1 MRLPGLPAHTVE
13 EVRVSDARYRRSC
26 PRTLDRPIQVF
37 GLEPED
43 LVGVGLVA
51 IALLFIADGILA
63 VGSGLGL
70 WIALIRLKAG
80 KPPGH
85 LFVLAYRHGLA
96 DLLPAALRPPQV
108 LPRRVTKL
116 SPFTGEE
123 DDDLALGWWSHRP
136 FPK

>member
-1 MRLPGLPAHTVE
+1 VANSL
-13 EVRVSDARYRRSC
+13 YRRPC

-51 IALLFIADGILA
+51 IALLFLIDGIVA
-63 VGSGLGL
+63 VGTGLGL
-70 WIALIRLKAG
+70 WIALMRLKAG

-85 LFVLAYRHGLA
+85 LFALAYRRGLI
-96 DLLPAALRPPQV
+96 DLLPPGWRAPQV
-108 LPRRVTKL
+108 LPRSVTRL

-123 DDDLALGWWSHRP
+123 DDDLARSWWAHRRP
-136 FPK
+136 PA